1 VNLVIPR
8 IKEKPKRYRV
18 YSITKEEWQDAQ
30 LANVWPL
37 H

>member
-8 IKEKPKRYRV
+8 IKEKLTMYKV

-30 LANVWPL
+30 LVNV
-37 H
+37 